1 MQELVNLSVLNKKLK
16 IKMTNLKQS
25 ELTILTNDE
34 LIETCGGVD
43 PAEGSY
49 AAGYAIGSWFREMY
63 NIWSYGLTHLT
74 DR

>member
-1 MQELVNLSVLNKKLK
+1 MTLLKLNGLSILN
-16 IKMTNLKQS
+16 
-25 ELTILTNDE
+25 NDE
-34 LIETCGGVD
+34 LIQISGGVE

-63 NIWSYGLTHLT
+63 HIWSYGLTHLT

>member
-1 MQELVNLSVLNKKLK
+1 MKELLIMKFEEIIPDQLYY
-16 IKMTNLKQS
+16 IK
-25 ELTILTNDE
+25 
-34 LIETCGGVD
+34 GGTE

-63 NIWSYGLTHLT
+63 SIWSYGLTHLT

>member
-1 MQELVNLSVLNKKLK
+1 MKALSISGVTTMESFELLK
-16 IKMTNLKQS
+16 IR
-25 ELTILTNDE
+25 
-34 LIETCGGVD
+34 GGTE

-63 NIWSYGLTHLT
+63 SIWSYGLTHLT

>member
-1 MQELVNLSVLNKKLK
+1 MQELANIGVLIKNLK
-16 IKMTNLKQS
+16 IKMTNLKRS
-25 ELTILTNDE
+25 GLTILTNNE
-34 LIETCGGVD
+34 LFETYGGVE

-63 NIWSYGLTHLT
+63 NIRSYGLTHLT

>member
-1 MQELVNLSVLNKKLK
+1 MTQLNITGLRVLNREEIHT
-16 IKMTNLKQS
+16 IK
-25 ELTILTNDE
+25 
-34 LIETCGGVD
+34 GGVE

-49 AAGYAIGSWFREMY
+49 AAGYAVGAWFREMY

>member
-1 MQELVNLSVLNKKLK
+1 MK
-16 IKMTNLKQS
+16 NLKLS
-25 ELTILTNDE
+25 GLTILTNYE
-34 LIETCGGVD
+34 MVEIYGGTE

>member
-1 MQELVNLSVLNKKLK
+1 MKEAYTNGIVILNQNELRV
-16 IKMTNLKQS
+16 IRGGS
-25 ELTILTNDE
+25 E
-34 LIETCGGVD
+34 

-49 AAGYAIGSWFREMY
+49 AAGYAVGSWFREMY

>member
-1 MQELVNLSVLNKKLK
+1 MTQLNITGLRVLNREEIHT
-16 IKMTNLKQS
+16 IK
-25 ELTILTNDE
+25 
-34 LIETCGGVD
+34 GGVE

-49 AAGYAIGSWFREMY
+49 AAGYAVGTWFREMY

>member
-1 MQELVNLSVLNKKLK
+1 MKKLNQK
-16 IKMTNLKQS
+16 NLIVLTQH
-25 ELTILTNDE
+25 ELLCIS
-34 LIETCGGVD
+34 GGVD

-49 AAGYAIGSWFREMY
+49 GAGYAVGSWFREMY

>member
-1 MQELVNLSVLNKKLK
+1 MQELASIGVLIKKLK
-16 IKMTNLKQS
+16 IKMTNLKLS
-25 ELTILTNDE
+25 GLTILTNNE
-34 LIETCGGVD
+34 LVETYGGVE

>member
-1 MQELVNLSVLNKKLK
+1 MKGINSNK
-16 IKMTNLKQS
+16 
-25 ELTILTNDE
+25 LTILKQHE
-34 LIETCGGVD
+34 IQLIRGGTD

-49 AAGYAIGSWFREMY
+49 AAGYAVGSWFREMY

>member
-1 MQELVNLSVLNKKLK
+1 MTQLK
-16 IKMTNLKQS
+16 ISCVTKLNNK
-25 ELTILTNDE
+25 ELQ
-34 LIETCGGVD
+34 LIRGGTD
-43 PAEGSY
+43 PASGSY

>member
-1 MQELVNLSVLNKKLK
+1 MKEAYTNGIVILNQKELCV
-16 IKMTNLKQS
+16 IRGGS
-25 ELTILTNDE
+25 E
-34 LIETCGGVD
+34 

-49 AAGYAIGSWFREMY
+49 AAGYAVGSWFREMY